1 MRDKGFNLA
10 DVLKGV
16 SNLGTERE
24 QIEYIDI
31 DRIDDDPNNFYE
43 LSGIEEL
50 AANIELI
57 GLQQPVRVR
66 PNPEAPDRVIIVSGH
81 RRRAAVRMLV
91 EEGKAVFRQLPC
103 IRERGEASAAMRE
116 LRLIYANSDTRKLSS
131 ADQAKQ
137 AERVEALLYQLKE
150 EGVEFPGRMRDHV
163 AQACQMSKS
172 KLARLKVIRENLI
185 GEYAPDYVSGKLS
198 ESAAYVLARFPMEFQ
213 RRLKNALK
221 GVPTSY
227 DLEKLLRQY
236 EAGKRW
242 EPELKCPD
250 GSPCKRG
257 DAFLR
262 HDMSCVSF
270 EACGG
275 ETCCLECSRAFS
287 SCCACDS
294 ACSKAKAARKAKKD
308 ADIRDAEEKKIAIQ
322 MELKVGIAK
331 RAKRMLAA
339 VDSAGLKDNVELK
352 LSSEYRVY
360 TVKKLREWAR
370 GEFGDEHFY
379 NDPLAPELL
388 QNVPRLAKA
397 LHCSAD
403 YILELSDDLHPNHVP
418 KLDTVAMPGGW
429 VPLLWIDGREKP
441 TSKQWAVAMF
451 KLAGLKKPWK
461 RIAYWNG
468 KSWIVDKM
476 PIEDPCLKWFP
487 IPDDEEVCG

>member
-66 PNPEAPDRVIIVSGH
+66 PNPEAPDRVVIVSGH
-81 RRRAAVRMLV
+81 RRRAAVRLLV
-91 EEGKAVFRQLPC
+91 EEGRESFREIPC
-103 IRERGEASAAMRE
+103 IRERGDASAAMQE
-116 LRLIYANSDTRKLSS
+116 LRLIYANSDTRKMSS
-131 ADQAKQ
+131 ADQGKQ
-137 AERVEALLYQLKE
+137 AARVEELLYKLKE

-221 GVPTSY
+221 GIPTSY
-227 DLEKLLRQY
+227 DLEKLLKQY
-236 EAGKRW
+236 ESGKRW

-250 GSPCKRG
+250 GSACKRG

-262 HDMSCVSF
+262 HDMSCVPF

-275 ETCCLECSRAFS
+275 ETCCLECSIAFS

-294 ACSKAKAARKAKKD
+294 ACSKAKALKK
-308 ADIRDAEEKKIAIQ
+308 EKKLASETEKEEARFAIQ
-322 MELKVGIAK
+322 MEYKKTITE
-331 RAKRMLAA
+331 RAKRLLVAA
-339 VDSAGLKDNVELK
+339 DAAGLKDDVK
-352 LSSEYRVY
+352 LHPSTIY
-360 TVKKLREWAR
+360 TGYTIETLRKWAK
-370 GEFGDEHFY
+370 GYFEDFYFYGDPF
-379 NDPLAPELL
+379 APEAIA
-388 QNVPRLAKA
+388 RAADLAKT

-418 KLDTVAMPGGW
+418 KLDTNAPAEGW
-429 VPLLWIDGREKP
+429 LPLQWVDGRETP
-441 TSKQWAVAMF
+441 PANQWAVAVF

-468 KSWIVDKM
+468 SAWVVDKV

>member
-1 MRDKGFNLA
+1 MNEKGFNLA

-66 PNPEAPDRVIIVSGH
+66 PNPEAPDRVVIVSGH
-81 RRRAAVRMLV
+81 RRRAAVRVLV
-91 EEGKAVFRQLPC
+91 EEGKSAFREIPC
-103 IRERGEASAAMRE
+103 IRERGDESAAMQE
-116 LRLIYANSDTRKLSS
+116 LRLIYANSDTRKMSS
-131 ADQAKQ
+131 ADQGKQ
-137 AERVEALLYQLKE
+137 AARVEELLYKLKE

-213 RRLKNALK
+213 QRLRKAVK
-221 GVPTSY
+221 GVPNAG
-227 DLEKLLRQY
+227 DLERLLKQY
-236 EAGKRW
+236 EAGARW
-242 EPELKCPD
+242 ECKLECPD
-250 GSPCKRG
+250 GGACKRG

-262 HDMSCVSF
+262 HDMSCASW

-275 ETCCLECSRAFS
+275 KTCCMECSRALAS
-287 SCCACDS
+287 SFACDS
-294 ACSKAKAARKAKKD
+294 ACSKAKELKKEKKLAAE
-308 ADIRDAEEKKIAIQ
+308 AEEQEARIATQKKYKATIA
-322 MELKVGIAK
+322 E
-331 RAKRMLAA
+331 RAKRLLVA
-339 VDSAGLKDNVELK
+339 VDAAGLKDDAK
-352 LSSEYRVY
+352 LSPSSIY
-360 TVKKLREWAR
+360 TSYSVKTLREWAK
-370 GEFGDEHFY
+370 GNFGDHHFY
-379 NDPLAPELL
+379 NDPFAPE
-388 QNVPRLAKA
+388 QIARAAALAEQ

-418 KLDTVAMPGGW
+418 KLDTNAPAEGW
-429 VPLLWIDGREKP
+429 LPLQWIDGREKP
-441 TSKQWAVAMF
+441 PANQWAVAVF

-468 KSWIVDKM
+468 SAWVVDKV